1 MALFKSFNIPG
12 WLIQKLTSLGYTK
25 TTGIQ
30 ELVIPQALKGKSLVV
45 RSETGSGKTHCFL
58 VPIVSNIDTK
68 LDELQSLII
77 APTKE
82 LANQIYNFLSQLTE
96 KTEIRIKLV
105 SSTQNKDR
113 SIENVKAKPHII
125 VGTIGKLHDLFIDDS
140 YISTKY
146 IKTLVLDEA
155 DMLLEQ
161 GFADLV
167 DSFMQ
172 KLEKPQIL
180 VFSATINQSLQYIL
194 EKYIESDFVITSDSE
209 NMTSKN
215 VTHYALDIKHREIEV
230 AVDKF
235 IASKPCFCMMI
246 FCSKKE
252 MVQPIYSHLKE
263 NGFSATYITGDLSK
277 QERKNVIKAVNLM
290 KYQYVVCS
298 DLASR
303 GLDIQNIDVVLSI
316 DVPNNIEYYF
326 HRAGRT
332 GRFDKIGESFIFYNA
347 DTQGN
352 IKKLMSNGLKV
363 NFIKFGDGNT
373 FVETKPIDYKKIYK
387 SSAKQELY
395 NEISKIR
402 KSGSKKV
409 KPGYKKKIE
418 REVDRAKSRYRRE
431 IIRKD
436 IRKQREERYKNEAK
450 NARK

>member
-1 MALFKSFNIPG
+1 MALFKSFYIPA
-12 WLIQKLTSLGYTK
+12 WLTTKLNTLGYVK

-58 VPIVSNIDTK
+58 VPVVSNVDVN
-68 LDELQSLII
+68 LNELQNLII

-82 LANQIYNFLSQLTE
+82 LANQIFNFLSQLVE
-96 KTEIRIKLV
+96 KTQIRIKLV

-194 EKYIESDFVITSDSE
+194 EKYIASDFVITSDSD

-215 VTHYALDIKHREIEV
+215 VTHYALDIKHREITA

-252 MVQPIYSHLKE
+252 MVQPIYTHLKE
-263 NGFSATYITGDLSK
+263 NGLSVTYITGDLSK

-290 KYQYVVCS
+290 KYQYIVCS

-316 DVPNNIEYYF
+316 DVPNNTEYYF

-347 DTQGN
+347 DSQNN
-352 IKKLMSNGLKV
+352 IRRLISNGLSL
-363 NFIKFGDGNT
+363 NFIKFGDDNT
-373 FVETKPIDYKKIYK
+373 FIETKPIDYKKTYK
-387 SSAKQELY
+387 STAKTELQ
-395 NEISKIR
+395 NEINKIR
-402 KSGSKKV
+402 RSGSKKV

-418 REVDRAKSRYRRE
+418 QEVQRAKSRHRRE
-431 IIRKD
+431 IIKKD
-436 IRKQREERYKNEAK
+436 IRRQREERYKRAAK
-450 NARK
+450 DGK